1 MGLGIPDGYVL
12 GDLGVTTIGAS
23 MKPEKEDLDSEM
35 YEIEEMLEIQRLIL
49 RNQPDNV
56 AARAAIIELEKQ
68 LLYIESIRR
77 IS

>member
-1 MGLGIPDGYVL
+1 
-12 GDLGVTTIGAS
+12 

-56 AARAAIIELEKQ
+56 AARAAIPELEKQ